1 MKILFINGAE
11 IVTVSKLMGLNS
23 SKITDIY
30 THVSTKNIYHIKSPF
45 DDLKNIY
52 LQNAILLHIY
62 YYRIYNWRRKVSSI
76 RELYA
81 SNEKTYRL
89 NNN

>member
-76 RELYA
+76 R
-81 SNEKTYRL
+81 
-89 NNN
+89 